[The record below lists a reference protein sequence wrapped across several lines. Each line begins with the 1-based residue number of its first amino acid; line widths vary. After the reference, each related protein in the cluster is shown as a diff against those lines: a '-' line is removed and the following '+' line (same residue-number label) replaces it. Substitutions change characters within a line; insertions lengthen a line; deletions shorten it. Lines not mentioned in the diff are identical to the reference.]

1 MEGEKK
7 TARGAK
13 LQLNRRAGLASEAV
27 ERWVSLL
34 EARACSTCYEW
45 LKKPVES
52 HVAATCE
59 TAKYDLRITRE
70 T

>member
-27 ERWVSLL
+27 EMGF
-34 EARACSTCYEW
+34 
-45 LKKPVES
+45 PVRS
-52 HVAATCE
+52 QSPHATATAWKTCE
-59 TAKYDLRITRE
+59 FHACATREINMYDLRITRD